1 MTRTI
6 SINRAP
12 VPTLGRAVAELTR
25 GWGAKGKLELESIR
39 RLNAPGR

>member
-12 VPTLGRAVAELTR
+12 VPTLGRAVPEGTR
-25 GWGAKGKLELESIR
+25 GWGAKGTLELDTIR
-39 RLNAPGR
+39 KLAAHGS